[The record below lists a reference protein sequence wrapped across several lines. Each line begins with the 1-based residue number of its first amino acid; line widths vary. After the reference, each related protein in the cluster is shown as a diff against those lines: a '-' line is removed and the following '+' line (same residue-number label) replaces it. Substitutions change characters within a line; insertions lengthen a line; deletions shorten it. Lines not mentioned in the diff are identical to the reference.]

1 MSILRTEGIVKDYP
15 GCRALDAVSVSFDS
29 GKVHAFI
36 GKNGSGKSTLV
47 KIFAGAIQPTGGEFF
62 LDGEAL
68 HFNTPVAAREK
79 GIATVYQE
87 LSLVPYLSVAENIF
101 LGRLPKKG
109 KIIDWDKTYRL
120 ADELLKGMKVD
131 IDPHTEVYKLS
142 MWQCQVIEIT
152 KAMSFNPKVLML
164 DEPTSALAAHETERL
179 FEVIRE
185 LKKQDVIIIYI
196 SHRLQELWEIADTVT
211 VLRDGKFIGT
221 EILEKLSHKDIIH
234 MMFGDVKPNI
244 RPKDLPV
251 SEENIMKVEH
261 LGRAGKFEDIS
272 FELKKGEV
280 LGIAGMLGSGRT
292 ELMRSIF
299 GADPFDSGKI
309 TIEGQTITSSSNP
322 IKMKQLG
329 LGLTPEERKT
339 QGVIL
344 IHSIKDNLCYSCIDR
359 ISNNHIIDENKRTEI
374 SKKQINDLQI
384 KVADMNSPISSLS
397 GGNQQKVVIGNW
409 LNNKPKIMM
418 YDEPTRGI
426 DVNAKGQIFQIMW
439 NQSRK
444 GVSSLFVSS
453 ELEELLEV
461 CHRILIMHLGK
472 IVGVVSPDNLQ
483 IDELYAMCMGG
494 TI

>member
-1 MSILRTEGIVKDYP
+1 
-15 GCRALDAVSVSFDS
+15 
-29 GKVHAFI
+29 
-36 GKNGSGKSTLV
+36 
-47 KIFAGAIQPTGGEFF
+47 
-62 LDGEAL
+62 
-68 HFNTPVAAREK
+68 
-79 GIATVYQE
+79 
-87 LSLVPYLSVAENIF
+87 
-101 LGRLPKKG
+101 
-109 KIIDWDKTYRL
+109 
-120 ADELLKGMKVD
+120 
-131 IDPHTEVYKLS
+131 
-142 MWQCQVIEIT
+142 
-152 KAMSFNPKVLML
+152 
-164 DEPTSALAAHETERL
+164 
-179 FEVIRE
+179 
-185 LKKQDVIIIYI
+185 
-196 SHRLQELWEIADTVT
+196 
-211 VLRDGKFIGT
+211 
-221 EILEKLSHKDIIH
+221 
-234 MMFGDVKPNI
+234 
-244 RPKDLPV
+244 
-251 SEENIMKVEH
+251 
-261 LGRAGKFEDIS
+261 
-272 FELKKGEV
+272 
-280 LGIAGMLGSGRT
+280 
-292 ELMRSIF
+292 
-299 GADPFDSGKI
+299 
-309 TIEGQTITSSSNP
+309 
-322 IKMKQLG
+322 MKQLG

-439 NQSRK
+439 DQSRK

-472 IVGVVSPDNLQ
+472 IVGEVSPDNLQ

>member
-1 MSILRTEGIVKDYP
+1 MPILRTEGIVKDYP
-15 GCRALDAVSVSFDS
+15 GCRALDTVSVSFDS

-47 KIFAGAIQPTGGEFF
+47 KIFAGAIQPTRGEFF
-62 LDGEAL
+62 LDDEAL
-68 HFNTPVAAREK
+68 QFSNPVAAREK

-164 DEPTSALAAHETERL
+164 DEPTSALAVHETERL

-221 EILEKLSHKDIIH
+221 EVLEKLSHKDIIH

-251 SEENIMKVEH
+251 SDENIMKVDH
-261 LGRAGKFEDIS
+261 LNRLGKFEDVS

-309 TIEGQTITSSSNP
+309 TIEGQTITNSSNP

-384 KVADMNSPISSLS
+384 KVADLNSPISSLS

-439 NQSRK
+439 DQSRK

-472 IVGVVSPDNLQ
+472 IVGEVSPDNLQ